1 MHNWMISSA
10 RWRFLIAVLLVLGIF
25 FRFVNL
31 DRKIYWF
38 DETYTSLR
46 VSGYT
51 EQEVIGQVFDGSIIS
66 VEDLL
71 KYQHT
76 NPEKN
81 LANTIES
88 LAKEDAQHG
97 PLYYIIVR
105 LWVQWLG
112 NSPAVTRSLS
122 ALISLLVFPCIYW
135 LCLELFESPIVGW
148 TAVALIAVSPFHVLY
163 AQEAREYSLWTVTI
177 LLSSAALLRAM
188 RLKTKASWGT
198 YAAMLAL
205 SLYTFLFTGL
215 VALGHGIYVGL
226 TERFRLTKISIAYLL
241 SSLAG
246 LLAFLPWLLVVINGF
261 FRIQKTTSYLNQKM
275 SLLGLVSKIAVRPGY
290 AFVDLNPYSPELKL
304 TISLILQSFLNII
317 VLIIVLYSIYFLC
330 SKSYQRGWLFNLTLI
345 GSTFLTLLVA
355 DLMLGGLKS
364 TINRYLV
371 PYFLGIQL
379 SVAYLFAARLTS
391 KYEKIQSRKLWQ
403 LSMITLLSCGVISC
417 AISSQS
423 IIWWNKGPNYY
434 NPYLAHIIN
443 QTEHPLVVSDDRT
456 HNKPLANVIGD
467 IISLTYML
475 EPKVRLQLVVEPNL
489 PKIPDGCSDVFLFNP
504 SKVLRNGL
512 EKQNY
517 KLKLLYEKNRPN
529 HTSFWKLEVKQ

>member
-97 PLYYIIVR
+97 PVYYIIVR
-105 LWVQWLG
+105 LWVQWFG

-122 ALISLLVFPCIYW
+122 AFISLLVFPCIYW

-188 RLKTKASWGT
+188 RLKTKASWRT
-198 YAAMLAL
+198 YAAILAL

-215 VALGHGIYVGL
+215 VALGHGIYVAL

-261 FRIQKTTSYLNQKM
+261 F
-275 SLLGLVSKIAVRPGY
+275 
-290 AFVDLNPYSPELKL
+290 
-304 TISLILQSFLNII
+304 
-317 VLIIVLYSIYFLC
+317 
-330 SKSYQRGWLFNLTLI
+330 
-345 GSTFLTLLVA
+345 
-355 DLMLGGLKS
+355 
-364 TINRYLV
+364 
-371 PYFLGIQL
+371 
-379 SVAYLFAARLTS
+379 
-391 KYEKIQSRKLWQ
+391 
-403 LSMITLLSCGVISC
+403 
-417 AISSQS
+417 
-423 IIWWNKGPNYY
+423 
-434 NPYLAHIIN
+434 
-443 QTEHPLVVSDDRT
+443 
-456 HNKPLANVIGD
+456 
-467 IISLTYML
+467 
-475 EPKVRLQLVVEPNL
+475 
-489 PKIPDGCSDVFLFNP
+489 
-504 SKVLRNGL
+504 
-512 EKQNY
+512 
-517 KLKLLYEKNRPN
+517 
-529 HTSFWKLEVKQ
+529 